1 MEENSCEEMNEAKA
15 HRIQRYD
22 KRKRFFE
29 QNRLFN
35 LDAKYFYRE
44 INGGNAKVNKPPN

>member
-1 MEENSCEEMNEAKA
+1 MEENSCEEISEVLKQRIQAKA

-35 LDAKYFYRE
+35 L
-44 INGGNAKVNKPPN
+44 NAKKL